1 MFGWRWNREDGKK
14 GEKNGWE
21 KCLVGRGRG
30 RKFWWGPWVFS
41 RAHQN
46 TISPNRGENVRE
58 NCANIF
64 DKNAHAKS
72 HCVSAAA
79 LCFLFFL
86 NFFSNPLCTCCCPL
100 FPILFLNFLTGRGW
114 AFVSNCS
121 AASFFYYFYFYKF
134 YLQFILFFLLNWAFF
149 YFLFFLTRHDWF
161 FGLVEFFL
169 LLFFF
174 A

>member
-1 MFGWRWNREDGKK
+1 M
-14 GEKNGWE
+14 
-21 KCLVGRGRG
+21 VGRSVWSGG
-30 RKFWWGPWVFS
+30 GGGGNFGGAHEFS
-41 RAHQN
+41 PRAHQN
-46 TISPNRGENVRE
+46 TISPNWGENARE

-79 LCFLFFL
+79 LCFLFFF

-121 AASFFYYFYFYKF
+121 AASFFYFFYFYKF

-149 YFLFFLTRHDWF
+149 FFLTRHDWF
-161 FGLVEFFL
+161 FGLVEFF
-169 LLFFF
+169 
-174 A
+174 